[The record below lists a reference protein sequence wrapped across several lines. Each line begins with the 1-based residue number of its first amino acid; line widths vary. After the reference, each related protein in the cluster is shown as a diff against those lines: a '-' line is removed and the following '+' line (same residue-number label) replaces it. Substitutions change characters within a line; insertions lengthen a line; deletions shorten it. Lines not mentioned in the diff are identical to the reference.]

1 MRKIYSLLILCT
13 FACLAFQKSET
24 KSNFNAP
31 TLTKLWETDTV
42 LVTSEAVRFHPE
54 KEIIYVSNIGGMPP
68 NKKDGDGY
76 ISVLGKDGNIIDKK
90 WVTGINAP
98 KGLHFYN
105 GKLFVDDID
114 EVVQIDMET
123 GTIEKKHAIE
133 GAVFLNDLDIDA
145 NGAIYMTDSQDEKI
159 YKLVD
164 GQSSLWLDLKGYYPN
179 GILVEENRVLILSSS
194 KGELIAIDKITKEKT
209 VLATGAR
216 GGDGIVATEQ
226 GYILSAFQGELF
238 FADKHKVNSEAVK
251 LLDTRNDKRNAADI
265 SFNPK
270 ENIVYVPTFYG
281 NTVAAYK
288 LAL

>member
-1 MRKIYSLLILCT
+1 MRKTYSLLILCA
-13 FACLAFQKSET
+13 FACFAFQKSET
-24 KSNFNAP
+24 KTNFNAP

-54 KEIIYVSNIGGMPP
+54 KEIISVSNIGGTPP

-76 ISVLGKDGNIIDKK
+76 ISVLSKDGKIINKD

-133 GAVFLNDLDIDA
+133 GAIFLNDLDIDA
-145 NGAIYMTDSQDEKI
+145 NGVIYMTDSQDEKI

-194 KGELIAIDKITKEKT
+194 KGELIAIDKTTKEKT
-209 VLATGAR
+209 ILATGAR

-265 SFNPK
+265 SFNAK